1 MDVEPGGPQALSLRG
16 EVVEILDRDGQRR
29 VKVAVAAGTVLDL
42 ALAPLLDVHL
52 GDHLLIDVT
61 LRIEHLVPELD
72 AN

>member
-1 MDVEPGGPQALSLRG
+1 MHVDSGLNQPLSLRG

-29 VKVAVAAGTVLDL
+29 VKVAVAAGSILDL

-61 LRIEHLVPELD
+61 LRIEHLVPDLD
-72 AN
+72 TN

>member
-1 MDVEPGGPQALSLRG
+1 MHIKPGQPQALSLRG

-29 VKVAVAAGTVLDL
+29 AKVAVAAGTILDL

-52 GDHLLIDVT
+52 GDHLLIDVS
-61 LRIEHLVPELD
+61 LRIERLAPDLE